1 MERTQSQLCARLA
14 DRLCGD
20 NAHGLALL
28 HQAVGS
34 EIAAVALGADT
45 LLRLTGEHRADLNRL
60 DRRLVDTVGGNVVD
74 LLAGSHDDLTGLRI
88 HDIVDRNAAENT
100 LAERHHHFIVFL
112 DLGAYEAAES
122 AAVLLVDDHVVSHIN
137 QTTGQITGV
146 GGLQSRVGQTLS
158 GTVGGDEVLQ
168 HRQTLLEVGQ
178 NRVLDD
184 LTALGTAL
192 LRLGHKA
199 THA

>member
-1 MERTQSQLCARLA
+1 M
-14 DRLCGD
+14 
-20 NAHGLALL
+20 
-28 HQAVGS
+28 
-34 EIAAVALGADT
+34 
-45 LLRLTGEHRADLNRL
+45 
-60 DRRLVDTVGGNVVD
+60 
-74 LLAGSHDDLTGLRI
+74 
-88 HDIVDRNAAENT
+88 DRNAAEDT

-122 AAVLLVDDHVVSHIN
+122 AAVLLVDDHIVSHIN

-192 LRLGHKA
+192 LRLCHKA